1 MEEKIAQF
9 LSAAHPTRKESPAAS
24 ADLFK
29 DGWLDSLL
37 QLRLLNFLEQEFH
50 IRIPAFQV
58 SLRTFQNVAAITALV
73 KKLQNA
79 GPLA

>member
-1 MEEKIAQF
+1 MEEQIAKF
-9 LSAAHPTRKESPAAS
+9 LRQAHPQRGENPAAS

-50 IRIPAFQV
+50 VRIPAFQV
-58 SLRTFQNVAAITALV
+58 SLRTFQNVHTITALV
-73 KKLQNA
+73 TKLQKA